1 MDFCIDNICK
11 KNVQEAQFMVDIG
24 REIFWN
30 VKDTGAQWISYA
42 LMIITFIILI
52 VGLKKR
58 YAMWKIGKPSPI
70 NFTKRLGERIGY
82 FIANGIFH
90 KSILREAFPGWM
102 HFFIFWGFLILSIGT
117 GLVALQADFT
127 DLLFGV
133 KFLKGDFYLIF
144 SFLLDLAG
152 LMAIVGVLMAMWRRY
167 VTKPARLDNKPDDGI
182 VLLWILVV
190 LVTGFLAEGARIAH
204 SMPGYERWSFVG
216 WFTALL
222 FSGME
227 KGSIEIT
234 HKVFWYV
241 HMVISFGLIAYIVY
255 SRLLHIITSSL
266 NMMFR
271 GVEDNPRG
279 AIEPIADFENAEE
292 FGVNSI
298 ENFTWRQIFDLDACT
313 RCGRCQDLCPAYASE
328 KPLSPKQFIQD
339 LKGEWEKAAKGVKN
353 EEGIIDT
360 VIQEETLWSC
370 TACLACQVNCPVSIP
385 TFDKNIEMRR
395 YLTLTLSKTTSE
407 TRLLFKNLQQKTDPY
422 GMGKRQ
428 RTEWIEGLDVKNVA
442 EQEVEYLYWVGCVAS
457 LDDRNRK
464 VAKAFTTLL
473 NKAGVSFGILGQ
485 DEACC
490 GDPARRCGN
499 EDLYLG
505 IAQGNV
511 ELLNE
516 IGIKKIIT
524 TCPHCY
530 HTLKNEYPQVGGN
543 FEVYHQGEFIWKLMK
558 EGKLALNP
566 AIEGTITYHDPCYL
580 GRVNRI
586 FDEPRGLVE
595 KVAKGPFVEMGRNHD
610 RSFCCGGGGGRIW
623 MEEHHKRIN
632 HLRIDEA
639 IAIPAGTVVTAC
651 PYCLIMMEDAIK
663 DKEKVE
669 TMKAMDLSEL
679 LVKGL

>member
-1 MDFCIDNICK
+1 M
-11 KNVQEAQFMVDIG
+11 MDIG

-58 YAMWKIGKPSPI
+58 YAMWKIGKPSPV
-70 NFTKRLGERIGY
+70 NFKERLGERIGY

-102 HFFIFWGFLILSIGT
+102 HFFIFWGFLILTIGT
-117 GLVALQADFT
+117 GLVAFQADFT
-127 DLLFGV
+127 DLFFKV
-133 KFLKGDFYLIF
+133 RFLKGDFYLIF
-144 SFLLDLAG
+144 SFLLDLGG
-152 LMAIVGVLMAMWRRY
+152 LMAIIGILMAMFRRY
-167 VTKPARLDNKPDDGI
+167 VTKPARLDNKPDDAL
-182 VLLWILVV
+182 VLVWILVV
-190 LVTGFLAEGARIAH
+190 LVTGFLVEGARIANFM
-204 SMPGYERWSFVG
+204 SNPDFGYERWSFVG
-216 WFTALL
+216 WVTAKI
-222 FSGME
+222 FSGMDT
-227 KGSIEIT
+227 GSIEVT
-234 HKVFWYV
+234 HKVFWYI
-241 HMVISFGLIAYIVY
+241 HLVISFGLLSYIVY

-271 GVEDNPRG
+271 GVDDNPKG
-279 AIEPIADFENAEE
+279 AVQPIADFENAEE

-298 ENFTWRQIFDLDACT
+298 EGFTWRQIFDLDACT
-313 RCGRCQDLCPAYASE
+313 RCGRCQDLCPAYNTE

-339 LKGEWEKAAKGVKN
+339 LKAEWERTCKGTKN
-353 EEGIIDT
+353 EDGIIDT

-385 TFDKNIEMRR
+385 TFDKNMEMRR

-407 TRLLFKNLQQKTDPY
+407 TKLLFKNLQKNMNPY
-422 GMGKRQ
+422 GMGKKERMGW
-428 RTEWIEGLDVKNVA
+428 TEGLDIKNVA
-442 EQEVEYLYWVGCVAS
+442 EHEVEYLYWVGCVAS

-464 VAKAFTTLL
+464 VAKSFATIL
-473 NKAGVSFGILGQ
+473 NQAGVNFGILGQ

-490 GDPARRCGN
+490 GDPSRRCGN
-499 EDLYLG
+499 EEQYLG
-505 IAQGNV
+505 TAQGNV

-530 HTLKNEYPQVGGN
+530 NTLKNEYPQIGGN
-543 FEVYHQGEFIWKLMK
+543 FEVYHQSEFIWKLIN
-558 EGKLALNP
+558 EGKLKVNP
-566 AIEGTITYHDPCYL
+566 ALEGNITFHDPCYL
-580 GRVNRI
+580 GRINRI
-586 FDEPRGLVE
+586 FEEPRNVLD
-595 KVAKGPFVEMGRNHD
+595 KVKKGPYMEMERNHD

-632 HLRIDEA
+632 HARIDEA
-639 IAIPAGTVVTAC
+639 IALSANTVVTAC

-663 DKEKVE
+663 DKEKSE
-669 TMKAMDLSEL
+669 TMKALDLSEIV
-679 LVKGL
+679 VKGL

>member
-1 MDFCIDNICK
+1 M
-11 KNVQEAQFMVDIG
+11 EEIG
-24 REIFWN
+24 RQIFWN
-30 VKDTGAQWISYA
+30 VGGGARWITYA
-42 LMIITFIILI
+42 LMVITFIALI
-52 VGLKKR
+52 IGIKKR
-58 YAMWKIGKPSPI
+58 YAMWKIGKPT
-70 NFTKRLGERIGY
+70 NFNFKDRLGERISY

-102 HFFIFWGFLILSIGT
+102 HFFIFWGFLILAIAT
-117 GLVALQADFT
+117 ALIAIQD
-127 DLLFGV
+127 DVIRLIFGV
-133 KFLKGDFYLIF
+133 EFIKGNFYLIF
-144 SFLLDLAG
+144 SFLTDLAG
-152 LMAIVGVLMAMWRRY
+152 AVAIIGILMAMYRRY
-167 VTKPARLDNKPDDGI
+167 IVKPTRLDNKPDDLI
-182 VLLWILVV
+182 VLLWILAV
-190 LVTGFLAEGARIAH
+190 LVTGFLVEAARIAAD
-204 SMPGYERWSFVG
+204 PKPYEVWSFVG
-216 WFTALL
+216 WALSSI
-222 FSGME
+222 FPAAE
-227 KGSIEIT
+227 KGT
-234 HKVFWYV
+234 TYMPHAVMWYI
-241 HMVISFGLIAYIVY
+241 HMLLSFGLIVYIAY

-271 GVEDNPRG
+271 GVEDSPRG
-279 AIEPIADFENAEE
+279 AIAPIEDFENAEE

-298 ENFTWRQIFDLDACT
+298 DGFTWRQIFDLDACT
-313 RCGRCQDLCPAYASE
+313 RCGRCQDLCPAYNSE

-339 LKGEWEKAAKGVKN
+339 LKAEWERAAQGKKTEDGL
-353 EEGIIDT
+353 IDN

-407 TRLLFKNLQQKTDPY
+407 TRLLFKNLQQKVDPY

-428 RTEWIEGLDVKNVA
+428 RTEWLEGLDVKMIG
-442 EQEVEYLYWVGCVAS
+442 EEEVEYLYWVGCVAS

-464 VAKAFTTLL
+464 VAKAFSKILTT
-473 NKAGVSFGILGQ
+473 AGVSFGILGQ
-485 DEACC
+485 EETCC

-511 ELLNE
+511 EFLKE
-516 IGIKKIIT
+516 MGIKKIIT

-530 HTLKNEYPQVGGN
+530 HTLKNEYPQVGGD
-543 FEVYHQGEFIWKLMK
+543 FEVYHQSEFIWKLIN
-558 EGKLALNP
+558 EGKLKVNP
-566 AIEGTITYHDPCYL
+566 AIEGTITFHDPCYL

-586 FDEPRGLVE
+586 FEEPRNV
-595 KVAKGPFVEMGRNHD
+595 VAKLKQGSYVEMERNYD

-639 IAIPAGTVVTAC
+639 IAISANTVVTAC

-663 DKEKVE
+663 DKEKTE
-669 TMKAMDLSEL
+669 TMKALDLSEIV
-679 LVKGL
+679 VKGM